1 MVEGKQ
7 QEIEFKI
14 CSEYW
19 YLFEPLQKLKFP
31 DGVADHP
38 IRTSLGVAHFLFLI
52 QGVILFFIRR
62 HQPSC
67 HPPPIFCNS
76 FFKSSLVYFRRIFHL
91 TALTRYIIC
100 IIKLH
105 RCLISNHK
113 TYPFVYIQLSQITI
127 TLITYILP
135 HFIIK
140 YTHHE
145 DLRGYNCALTLAA
158 IDFPLDVNTMYY
170 SNPIL

>member
-1 MVEGKQ
+1 MVVARRDRGHARWPIPEWWYVIVCVDSDGVEMVEGKQ

-52 QGVILFFIRR
+52 QGRFLCDFIF
-62 HQPSC
+62 HSPTC
-67 HPPPIFCNS
+67 YPPPIFCNS

-91 TALTRYIIC
+91 TALVISYALSSIDASFPTTKHTRLY
-100 IIKLH
+100 
-105 RCLISNHK
+105 
-113 TYPFVYIQLSQITI
+113 TYS
-127 TLITYILP
+127 
-135 HFIIK
+135 
-140 YTHHE
+140 
-145 DLRGYNCALTLAA
+145 
-158 IDFPLDVNTMYY
+158 FPR
-170 SNPIL
+170 

>member
-52 QGVILFFIRR
+52 QGRFLCDFIFYSPTPTLVLSPTNFL
-62 HQPSC
+62 QLV
-67 HPPPIFCNS
+67 
-76 FFKSSLVYFRRIFHL
+76 FKSSLVYFRRIFHL
-91 TALTRYIIC
+91 TALVISYALSSIDASFPTTKHTRLY
-100 IIKLH
+100 
-105 RCLISNHK
+105 
-113 TYPFVYIQLSQITI
+113 TYS
-127 TLITYILP
+127 
-135 HFIIK
+135 
-140 YTHHE
+140 
-145 DLRGYNCALTLAA
+145 
-158 IDFPLDVNTMYY
+158 FPR
-170 SNPIL
+170 